1 VSVEFGRRLL
11 LTGAVGPSE
20 IQAALFQHLSTRKP
34 FIRALLEIG
43 GVSKRVLEEELAGS
57 AVPALDNVVPLA
69 ALVDELPSELCR
81 RLLAVPVRRD
91 PRTRTVDVAAADPY
105 DSHIA
110 HEFAFHLKSDVRLL
124 RGTISSVEQA
134 LQRIDQGEYSEKVIV
149 RESEPLSGGRVSDR
163 PPSGPPIP
171 LVRRTSRDTGG
182 TVSARRSPA
191 TDPVPEADGEAI
203 EVIGVRDIV
212 GQTAEDSGITD
223 ELGQPILPLR
233 HSKMPRPPAVP
244 SVGTPERKQDA
255 TVDASP
261 PDTSRGPF
269 SPKAPVAPFADIDAV
284 IEAIDKAKTR
294 DEVIDN
300 LIAGLSTVATRVG
313 AFAVKKK
320 GFRGIACNAPLGE
333 SKMFRE
339 LELPT
344 DAPTVLG
351 IAASEGFY
359 LGPLPE
365 TPPHEALL
373 RFMKGTSGEV
383 AAVLVSIAGRPAVV
397 LFADALG
404 DTMIATRRAEELGRE
419 ASRAFSRILTEAKG
433 DRRGAL

>member
-1 VSVEFGRRLL
+1 
-11 LTGAVGPSE
+11 
-20 IQAALFQHLSTRKP
+20 
-34 FIRALLEIG
+34 
-43 GVSKRVLEEELAGS
+43 
-57 AVPALDNVVPLA
+57 LDNVVPLA

-124 RGTISSVEQA
+124 RGTLSSVEQA

-149 RESEPLSGGRVSDR
+149 RNSEPPGRGTGDDR

-171 LVRRTSRDTGG
+171 LVRRTSRDTDG
-182 TVSARRSPA
+182 TVSARKGPA
-191 TDPVPEADGEAI
+191 TDPVPEADHQAI

-212 GQTAEDSGITD
+212 GQAGEDSGITD

-233 HSKMPRPPAVP
+233 HSRMARAH
-244 SVGTPERKQDA
+244 A
-255 TVDASP
+255 
-261 PDTSRGPF
+261 
-269 SPKAPVAPFADIDAV
+269 PKAPVAPFAAIDGA

-320 GFRGIACNAPLGE
+320 GFRGIACNAHLGE

-339 LELPT
+339 IELPT

-351 IAASEGFY
+351 IAASQGFY

-365 TPPHEALL
+365 TPPHESLL

-397 LFADALG
+397 LFADTLG

-433 DRRGAL
+433 DRRGAP

>member
-1 VSVEFGRRLL
+1 MSVEFGRRLL

-57 AVPALDNVVPLA
+57 AVPALDSVVPLA

-81 RLLAVPVRRD
+81 KLLAVPVRRD
-91 PRTRTVDVAAADPY
+91 PRTRMVDVAAADPY

-124 RGTISSVEQA
+124 RGTLSSVEQA
-134 LQRIDQGEYSEKVIV
+134 LQRIDQGEFSEKVIV
-149 RESEPLSGGRVSDR
+149 KKSERPGGGKVGDR

-171 LVRRTSRDTGG
+171 LVRRTSRDTDG
-182 TVSARRSPA
+182 TPKAPKGPA
-191 TDPVPEADGEAI
+191 TDPVPEADHEAI

-212 GQTAEDSGITD
+212 GQTAEDDGITD

-233 HSKMPRPPAVP
+233 HSKMPRAHV
-244 SVGTPERKQDA
+244 A
-255 TVDASP
+255 
-261 PDTSRGPF
+261 
-269 SPKAPVAPFADIDAV
+269 KAPVAPFAAIDAV
-284 IEAIDKAKTR
+284 VEAIDKAKTR

-320 GFRGIACNAPLGE
+320 GFRGIACNAHLGE

-339 LELPT
+339 IELPT

-397 LFADALG
+397 LFADTLG
-404 DTMIATRRAEELGRE
+404 DTMIATRRAEELGRK

-433 DRRGAL
+433 DRRGAP